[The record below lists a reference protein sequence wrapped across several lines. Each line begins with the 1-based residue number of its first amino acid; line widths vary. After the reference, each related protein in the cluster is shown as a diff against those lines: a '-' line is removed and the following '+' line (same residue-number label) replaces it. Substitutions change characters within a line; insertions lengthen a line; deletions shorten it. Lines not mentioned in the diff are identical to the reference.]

1 MKKSTKIIAVLLTLV
16 LLVGVIATVVSA
28 DSEATL
34 PEGTKT
40 WIDTS
45 CENEQGYPVSF
56 GVNNGFMK
64 SIGNYSGNGFI
75 NITNYKDGAMV
86 PHTGRQIGT
95 LFSIY
100 KFAADSDYVTLDF
113 DITADKYTNG
123 TDLIPLETYLSL
135 SEEEQAAYSPSY
147 TDMQFYVEVPRLYSG
162 GTTNLLHIRKI
173 DGAWYLC
180 TLTTGAGGKVVPVD
194 MYPLPEKAGVW
205 THITYAFVFDVNVR
219 YTEGGAVK
227 NASYAEYQAIA
238 DKSAHS
244 EVTAVYS
251 SELHIFANG
260 EYAFQLKWG
269 VKNVNCD
276 YDQFI
281 LDREGS
287 KDKNGGKIKYL
298 QFQSTSNVYADGG
311 SRAKTPVSIN
321 FDNVKMNAYP
331 DGYAGDL
338 ANAIAGKSSLLNS
351 TDTVFNVDY
360 PFPPG
365 TEDSASIIHQSGAID
380 SYFLYEKAL
389 KSLTENCIL
398 SLNKDATV
406 EFAPEFP
413 FYVQTNGYEFKL
425 AYDSSYIL
433 DESGEEGIYIVR
445 PATPADYGTVVWDD
459 GGILQTTTTHM
470 RGLIPHYPEN
480 TGVYVIDGTYK
491 YVKGWSTNPNATEPE
506 TLAPVVA
513 GSTIRLYPVFV
524 EVTFTVVNSQG
535 EIIAGYN
542 DPSEIVNAINNGE
555 EDIKIVLY
563 KDISIDSSIVGS
575 TKIAFTITNKSV
587 TIDLNGNSL
596 TRFNYVP
603 TAGAA
608 KELFKLGGD
617 NTSLTIYSSV
627 PGGEVVMATKTKT
640 GGTGILIRSGAANAN
655 ITLGNG
661 TDNLLINAPTL
672 LRNEASYDS
681 TCQSALTINGGSYI
695 SEFPASA
702 NLIYVVSGR
711 VELNATNAILGVAE
725 GNIALF
731 TASSA
736 GEGAQLYG
744 NIENC
749 LLFGDTVL
757 SGFKENKST
766 PNIFYV
772 YDSDIIFNTDA
783 TCIGVTMYL
792 GHGTRASKNLPNFK
806 DMAGCT
812 SGNITETFEISA
824 SWYGEI
830 EFKKAGTVQTIVP
843 ESVIAPT
850 LYTGEVTTTRATYY
864 DYYFGKVQWQMPDG
878 TVIQNSNNIL
888 LGNVATF
895 DGDTTHLFG
904 EQVTPFLAKSF
915 SGWRNTWGNEADG
928 SIYDLT
934 VLGGVTNVFILECEG
949 ELVPHIAPFTNI
961 AWNDTFVLNF
971 YLPYDENAT
980 IDSILVNEEEVLGT
994 LRVEKVTVDGIECL
1008 KVSTAIDPA
1017 YVEAVIHTVTYT
1029 VNGVT
1034 NTQTFSPSVETYFKT
1049 ILEGEEYGKAE
1060 KELAATALNYCEA
1073 VYTYINGEA
1082 YLPYSQLLNKH
1093 LGYVKTVTNKSI
1105 RDNAKLDLSAISDSV
1120 SDVNIAVANGMN
1132 PTFAFTVKD
1141 GSTSLT
1147 FARVDAETGSTIS
1160 YTAEGSKTLVTTSK
1174 ISAYN
1179 MGDTFTITVGEN
1191 VGTFNL
1197 AGLLQKLQNGAPTEE
1212 NIALFRVYKALYA
1225 YSQAALALKNS

>member
-40 WIDTS
+40 WIDTA
-45 CENEQGYPVSF
+45 CENEQSYPASF

-95 LFSIY
+95 LFSVY

-135 SEEEQAAYSPSY
+135 SESEQAAYYPAY
-147 TDMQFYVEVPRLYSG
+147 TEMGFYVEVPRLYSG
-162 GTTNLLHIRKI
+162 NNENLLHIKKI
-173 DGAWYLC
+173 DNSWYLSSGNG
-180 TLTTGAGGKVVPVD
+180 TTDV
-194 MYPLPEKAGVW
+194 YPLSDTAGVW
-205 THITYAFVFDVNVR
+205 THVTFAFVFDVNVR

-227 NASYAEYQAIA
+227 NVSYAEYQAIA

-244 EVTAVYS
+244 EVTVVYS

-281 LDREGS
+281 LDRDGS
-287 KDKNGGKIKYL
+287 KDKNGGKIKYM
-298 QFQSTSNVYADGG
+298 QFRASNKYNDSS
-311 SRAKTPVSIN
+311 SRALTPVSIS
-321 FDNVKMNAYP
+321 FDNVKINAYP

-338 ANAIAGKSSLLNS
+338 ANAIASKSSILNS

-406 EFAPEFP
+406 EFDPQFP

-425 AYDSSYIL
+425 AEGSPYLI
-433 DESGEEGIYIVR
+433 DESGEEGIYAVR
-445 PATPADYGTVVWDD
+445 PATAADYGSVIWDE
-459 GGILQTTTTHM
+459 GGILEATSTHLK
-470 RGLIPHYPEN
+470 GLIPHYPEN

-491 YVKGWSTNPNATEPE
+491 YVKGWATTPNATEPE
-506 TLAPVVA
+506 EIPAVIA
-513 GSTIRLYPVFV
+513 GHTISLYPIFV
-524 EVTFTVVNSQG
+524 EVTFTVVNEQG

-542 DPSEIVNAINNGE
+542 DPAEIVNAINNAE
-555 EDIKIVLY
+555 ESIKIVLY
-563 KDISIDSSIVGS
+563 EDISLDGIVGS
-575 TKIAFTITNKSV
+575 TKVAFTITDNNV

-608 KELFKLGGD
+608 KELFKLSGD
-617 NTSLTIYSSV
+617 NTSLAIYSSV
-627 PGGEVVMATKTKT
+627 PGGEVVMATKTRT
-640 GGTGILIRSGAANAN
+640 GGAGILIRSDATNAN

-895 DGDTTHLFG
+895 DGDTTQLFG
-904 EQVTPFLAKSF
+904 EQISPFLAKGF
-915 SGWRNTWGNEADG
+915 SGWRNTWGNEEDG

-949 ELVPHIAPFTNI
+949 DPVAHIAPFTNI

-971 YLPYDENAT
+971 YLPYDESAT
-980 IDSILVNEEEVLGT
+980 IDSILVNEEEILGT

-1017 YVEAVIHTVTYT
+1017 YVEAVTHTVTYT

-1073 VYTYINGEA
+1073 VYTYVNGEA
-1082 YLPYSQLLNKH
+1082 YLPYSQLLNKYI
-1093 LGYVKTVTNKSI
+1093 GYVKTVTNKSI

-1120 SDVNIAVANGMN
+1120 SDVNIAVSNGMN

-1160 YTAEGSKTLVTTSK
+1160 YTAEGSKTLVTIDE
-1174 ISAYN
+1174 ISACD

-1197 AGLLQKLQNGAPTEE
+1197 AGLLQRLQNGAPTEE